1 MAGSR
6 FRCAWVGAAVLVV
19 CGASGFPQPSADAP
33 KSDDPPNAELTP
45 PAVDFRQARSFAV
58 IGLADERTMIV
69 QDGVRERHVRLLGV
83 ARPREAPQRQQMTSH
98 LEHLLFG
105 ERVFLL
111 GDADLH
117 GADGAAQDAGTSG
130 RPDESAEP
138 AGADDGADDAIERRY
153 VYRAPDGL
161 FVNLELVR
169 QGYAPMA
176 ARPDFLHRKLFRAY
190 EHRARESA
198 RGIWRPS
205 PPASPGDPPA
215 IGAAAAPQRSAKEA
229 ANSGLTVYV
238 TPNGKRYH
246 LAGCSFLSE
255 TARPVPL
262 AEARGKYGPCQR
274 CKPPP

>member
-1 MAGSR
+1 AGSR
-6 FRCAWVGAAVLVV
+6 FRGAWVGAALLAAG
-19 CGASGFPQPSADAP
+19 GAGGFPQEGAP
-33 KSDDPPNAELTP
+33 PRHGDDPGNAG
-45 PAVDFRQARSFAV
+45 PAPAPIDFRTARSFAV
-58 IGLADERTMIV
+58 VGLADERTLIV
-69 QDGVRERHVRLLGV
+69 QDGARERHVRLLGV
-83 ARPREAPQRQQMTSH
+83 ARPRETPQRRQMTSH
-98 LEHLLFG
+98 LEHLLLG

-111 GDADLH
+111 GDADLP
-117 GADGAAQDAGTSG
+117 GADGAAQDAGTS
-130 RPDESAEP
+130 RPPDESAEP
-138 AGADDGADDAIERRY
+138 AGADDGADDAVERRY

-161 FVNLELVR
+161 FVNFELIR

-176 ARPDFLHRKLFRAY
+176 ARPDFSHRKLFRAY

-205 PPASPGDPPA
+205 PPASPGDPPV
-215 IGAAAAPQRSAKEA
+215 IAAAAPSGRKEA
-229 ANSGLTVYV
+229 AHSGLTVYV

-274 CKPPP
+274 CKPPS